1 VEVFDN
7 AFLAVYSHDDHL
19 AVPGDW
25 LLSNEYDITVKQ
37 FTEHTEVGHCRAKS
51 TASL

>member
-19 AVPGDW
+19 AIPGNR
-25 LLSNEYDITVKQ
+25 LLSNEDNVTVKQ
-37 FTEHTEVGHCRAKS
+37 FREHAEA
-51 TASL
+51 